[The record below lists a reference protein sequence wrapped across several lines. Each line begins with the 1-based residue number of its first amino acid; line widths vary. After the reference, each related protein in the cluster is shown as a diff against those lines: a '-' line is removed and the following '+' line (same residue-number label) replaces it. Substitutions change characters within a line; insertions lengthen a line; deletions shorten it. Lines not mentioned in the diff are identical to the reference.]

1 MKYFLKLYRINIL
14 ATLRETKFNNNNIL
28 ISTLIRVSF
37 IIFQKNKLAETSFTN
52 NREDKIIFN

>member
-14 ATLRETKFNNNNIL
+14 ATLRETKLNNNNIL
-28 ISTLIRVSF
+28 ISTLIRISF
-37 IIFQKNKLAETSFTN
+37 IIFQSNKLAETSFTN

>member
-14 ATLRETKFNNNNIL
+14 VTLKKTKFNNNNIL
-28 ISTLIRVSF
+28 ISTLIRISF

-52 NREDKIIFN
+52 NKEDKIIFN

>member
-14 ATLRETKFNNNNIL
+14 ARLRETKLNNNNIL
-28 ISTLIRVSF
+28 ISTLIRISF

>member
-1 MKYFLKLYRINIL
+1 MKYSLKLYRINIL
-14 ATLRETKFNNNNIL
+14 ARLRETKLNNNNIL
-28 ISTLIRVSF
+28 ISTLIRISF